1 MKSIQVEK
9 EDIKLFTDDM
19 IANVE
24 DLKDSTTEILLK
36 QISNDSKVAKYKVT
50 RWKSIAWLYTRNKQV
65 EFQIKIIY
73 IINLGNEI
81 IS

>member
-50 RWKSIAWLYTRNKQV
+50 R
-65 EFQIKIIY
+65 
-73 IINLGNEI
+73 
-81 IS
+81 